1 MSGRRYVKS
10 REKARRL
17 GVGAGFLFLGF
28 TLLLSG
34 ELLVSDRCV
43 WDRMGNGM
51 IPLGCA
57 RDDTRR
63 TRAVFYS
70 TKQMT
75 HVHTHASQTDLVRLT
90 VRACIREVRVTRQI
104 QFRPA

>member
-34 ELLVSDRCV
+34 ELLVVGQVR
-43 WDRMGNGM
+43 
-51 IPLGCA
+51 LGQDGKW
-57 RDDTRR
+57 DDT
-63 TRAVFYS
+63 TG
-70 TKQMT
+70 
-75 HVHTHASQTDLVRLT
+75 L
-90 VRACIREVRVTRQI
+90 REGRY
-104 QFRPA
+104 